1 MSIRVLALMRLL
13 CALLAMAVLSAP
25 AYSQENLPQ
34 VERDKRTEFEIRYW
48 FTNSR
53 ASVNATENIN
63 GPEARI
69 RAGLGL
75 NSKGAAEARYSWR
88 FTGRHK
94 LKIDYAQL
102 STNSGAADITLNL
115 GGSDFLSVGNI
126 DLGSLGRAKVDI
138 KQLKIGYAW
147 QGIKLGN
154 RIRIGPLVDVRG
166 ILFDASITAPSSSGA
181 GATVDS
187 NSGTFGLGMVT
198 LGAEVSAALHR
209 RVEVTSAH
217 SFIPIVGLGR
227 VFEADT
233 TAKFSLSNHLNLST
247 GYRYLRL
254 RTNEGPN
261 FAELRLRGPVIGAG
275 FRF

>member
-1 MSIRVLALMRLL
+1 V
-13 CALLAMAVLSAP
+13 VLSAP
-25 AYSQENLPQ
+25 AHSQENLSQ
-34 VERDKRTEFEIRYW
+34 VERDKRMEFEFRYW
-48 FTNSR
+48 FANSR

-63 GPEARI
+63 GPEVGV

-102 STNSGAADITLNL
+102 STNSSTADFALNL
-115 GGSDFLSVGNI
+115 GGGNFLSADNI
-126 DLGSLGRAKVDI
+126 DLSSLGRAEMDI
-138 KQLKIGYAW
+138 KQLKIGYTW

-154 RIRIGPLVDVRG
+154 RIRLGPLVDVRG
-166 ILFDASITAPSSSGA
+166 ILFDASFTAPSSSGA
-181 GATVDS
+181 GDALDRR
-187 NSGTFGLGMVT
+187 SGIFGAGMLT
-198 LGAEVSAALHR
+198 LGAEASAALHR
-209 RVEVTSAH
+209 RVEVTSAL
-217 SFIPIVGLGR
+217 SFIPIAGLGR

-233 TAKFSLSNHLNLST
+233 RAKLSLSNHLNLSM
-247 GYRYLRL
+247 GYRYLRV
-254 RTNEGPN
+254 RAGDGPN

>member
-1 MSIRVLALMRLL
+1 MSIRVSALMRLL
-13 CALLAMAVLSAP
+13 CALLAMVVLSAP

-75 NSKGAAEARYSWR
+75 NSKGAAEARYNWR
-88 FTGRHK
+88 FMGRHK

-102 STNSGAADITLNL
+102 STNSGAADIALNL
-115 GGSDFLSVGNI
+115 GGSDFLSVDNI
-126 DLGSLGRAKVDI
+126 DLGSLRRAKVDI

-154 RIRIGPLVDVRG
+154 RIRLGPLVDVRG

-181 GATVDS
+181 GNAVDS
-187 NSGTFGLGMVT
+187 SSGTFGLGMLT

-209 RVEVTSAH
+209 RVEVTSAL
-217 SFIPIVGLGR
+217 SFIPIAGLGR

-233 TAKFSLSNHLNLST
+233 AAKFSLSKHLNLST
-247 GYRYLRL
+247 GYRHLRL
-254 RTNEGPN
+254 RINEGPN
-261 FAELRLRGPVIGAG
+261 FAELRLRGPVIGMG

>member
-1 MSIRVLALMRLL
+1 MSTRMSALMHLF
-13 CALLAMAVLSAP
+13 CALVAMIVLSAP
-25 AYSQENLPQ
+25 AHSQENPSQ
-34 VERDKRTEFEIRYW
+34 VERDKRMEFEFRYW
-48 FTNSR
+48 FANTR

-63 GPEARI
+63 GPEVGV

-75 NSKGAAEARYSWR
+75 NSNGAAEARYSWR

-102 STNSGAADITLNL
+102 STNSSTADFALNL
-115 GGSDFLSVGNI
+115 GGNFLSADNI
-126 DLGSLGRAKVDI
+126 DLSSLGSAEVDI
-138 KQLKIGYAW
+138 KQVKIGYTW

-154 RIRIGPLVDVRG
+154 RIRLGPLVDVRG
-166 ILFDASITAPSSSGA
+166 ILFDASLTVPSSSGA
-181 GATVDS
+181 GGAVDRS
-187 NSGTFGLGMVT
+187 SGMFGLGMLT
-198 LGAEVSAALHR
+198 LGTEVSAALHR
-209 RVEVTSAH
+209 RVEVTSAL

-233 TAKFSLSNHLNLST
+233 RARFSLSKHLNLSA

-254 RTNEGPN
+254 RANEGPN
-261 FAELRLRGPVIGAG
+261 FAELRLRGPFIGAG